1 MKKLKRENSFI
12 ILEYKFAFEELNQ
25 IKKEYDEGTADLNF
39 RLSFFQKRIP
49 GTQFKNESITESQ
62 KFKSIF
68 FNSQKQE
75 TTTELR
81 SDRDISDK
89 ENKVNQKCKWARILY
104 KKIVLITHP
113 DRQNKSLPIEILNKY
128 DRMYQIAVES
138 YEKNDYSDLIMVAN
152 DLHVDIAEAP
162 VSENITPSLEK
173 KKKEVEDIKKK
184 LGWQWYHVP
193 VKNRDNVLKDMLKNM
208 GFNVSDEEIKSV
220 LKRKVNNRKV
230 GQRPEKINVKRK
242 RLK

>member
-12 ILEYKFAFEELNQ
+12 ILEYKFAFEELIQ
-25 IKKEYDEGTADLNF
+25 IKKEYDEGAADLNF

-49 GTQFKNESITESQ
+49 PTQFKNEKMSESQ
-62 KFKSIF
+62 KFQSIF
-68 FNSQKQE
+68 FNNQEQE
-75 TTTELR
+75 TTIELL
-81 SDRDISDK
+81 SDNVINDK
-89 ENKVNQKCKWARILY
+89 ENQVKQKCKWARTLY

-113 DRQNKSLPIEILNKY
+113 DRQNKSLPIEIINKY

-152 DLHVDIAEAP
+152 DLHIDVAEAP
-162 VSENITPSLEK
+162 ISENITPSLKK
-173 KKKEVEDIKKK
+173 KKKEVENIKKK

-193 VKNRDNVLKDMLKNM
+193 VENRNNVLKDMLKNM
-208 GFNVSDEEIKSV
+208 GFNVSDEEIKSA
-220 LKRKVNNRKV
+220 LKRKVITRKA